1 MCSTFEHRP
10 GTQLFFHTLSF
21 DPHTL
26 FEQRKTGRSLNTDEC
41 CVWGL
46 TCWTARELMFVR
58 CAAPAVISLFALLLL
73 YICQHASLSS
83 DTSSRAHRGLSERR
97 RHTSVP
103 LCNMLRWVCSHTT
116 NRTSC
121 SHFLVYFL
129 PFFCCIYFTILSVIR
144 GINVFNR
151 HPLQTTSVFI

>member
-1 MCSTFEHRP
+1 MDRRAPCSTFEHRP
-10 GTQLFFHTLSF
+10 GTQLFFHTPSF
-21 DPHTL
+21 DPHSL

-46 TCWTARELMFVR
+46 TRWTARELVFVR

-97 RHTSVP
+97 RRRHTSVL
-103 LCNMLRWVCSHTT
+103 LCNTLRWVCSHTT

-121 SHFLVYFL
+121 SHFLVYFPPP
-129 PFFCCIYFTILSVIR
+129 PFFFFWLHILHHFI
-144 GINVFNR
+144 R
-151 HPLQTTSVFI
+151 HPWD